1 MIKLLAKA
9 VASAGMI
16 FSLHVSATDTSA
28 SDTAASLAMP
38 AFAAT
43 YSLENKYITAG
54 KANFTLRPHNDHYQ
68 LVLETRPT
76 GVFKFSDKG
85 KITEAADLT
94 TLQPPYLSNHYSYSN
109 RGDKDRSYTS
119 SYDRDKGEA
128 TVERNGT
135 TNSFPINPN
144 SVDRLSTT
152 LTVMQHL
159 RDAPAIEAFS
169 VEMIDHHG
177 IQTVDFVSKGQE
189 SLQTELGQIEATRID
204 RKRSEGSNR
213 HTITWFATL
222 GESDVPVPVQIDQYK
237 RGKLSVRLRIQSF
250 SLIE

>member
-1 MIKLLAKA
+1 MTKLLAKV
-9 VASAGMI
+9 VASAVMI
-16 FSLHVSATDTSA
+16 LSLHANATDTTA
-28 SDTAASLAMP
+28 STSMP

-43 YSLENKYITAG
+43 YTLENKYFTGG

-85 KITEAADLT
+85 KITEAADLA
-94 TLQPPYLSNHYSYSN
+94 TLQPPYLSSHYSYSN
-109 RGDKDRSYTS
+109 RGDKERSYTS

-128 TVERNGT
+128 RVERNGT
-135 TNSFPINPN
+135 TKSFPINPN

-159 RDAPAIEAFS
+159 REEPAIDEFS

-189 SLQTELGQIEATRID
+189 TLKTELGRIETTRID

-222 GESDVPVPVQIDQYK
+222 GGSDVPVPVQIDQYK
-237 RGKLSVRLRIQSF
+237 RGKLTVRLRIQSF
-250 SLIE
+250 ALIE